1 MCPQNTVR
9 HGLRHVRSCLQ
20 RQDGLRDQVLLLARP
35 LAAAAEVGHYPKVRK
50 VAAFRRFEPNIDREL
65 LEVSLVPG
73 HESDSDGDGDR
84 KTTRGG
90 LNAADCFERLRD
102 ILRCKKDVR

>member
-1 MCPQNTVR
+1 MQGHKWLPA
-9 HGLRHVRSCLQ
+9 
-20 RQDGLRDQVLLLARP
+20 LLASDDVRRYADEGARSDVSALL